1 MRFQSLPTNIAVNEL
16 THGPIKA
23 MNPSPPSP
31 ETAPEPI
38 WAVVRLD
45 DNGNHFQIAGN
56 LPYSEAEKIVRQFEE
71 SGHKQC
77 YWIMSNHSDQ
87 TAIGGC

>member
-1 MRFQSLPTNIAVNEL
+1 
-16 THGPIKA
+16 

-31 ETAPEPI
+31 ETAAEPV

-45 DNGNHFQIAGN
+45 DNGNHFEIAHG
-56 LPYSEAEKIVRQFEE
+56 LRYAEAQKIVRQFEE

-77 YWIMSNHSDQ
+77 YWIVSRP
-87 TAIGGC
+87 GGQVR

>member
-1 MRFQSLPTNIAVNEL
+1 
-16 THGPIKA
+16 

-31 ETAPEPI
+31 ETAAEPI

-45 DNGNHFQIAGN
+45 DNGNHFQIASN
-56 LPYSEAEKIVRQFEE
+56 LPYIEAEQTVRQFEE

-77 YWIMSNHSDQ
+77 YWIMSRRGDRDLD
-87 TAIGGC
+87 